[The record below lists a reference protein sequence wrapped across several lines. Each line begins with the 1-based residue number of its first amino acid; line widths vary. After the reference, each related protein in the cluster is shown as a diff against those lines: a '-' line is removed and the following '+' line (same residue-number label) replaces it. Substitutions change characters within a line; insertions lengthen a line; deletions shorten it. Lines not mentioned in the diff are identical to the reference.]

1 MVEESNEAGRTDW
14 FEASGLRH
22 IARTLGFAVHP
33 AKMGLALAA
42 VVLTFLLGNA
52 LDLIWTENNGV
63 QATAIAQ
70 FVSPQQTGQ
79 SYEETPGHRGIFE
92 VLWKHERRCIA
103 GFLVAIVPGISA
115 PSGALSQAFPPGMP
129 RNSLLGYLC
138 ASVYGVVW
146 LFRHHLFYFV
156 LFGVGSLFIW
166 ALAGGGICRIA
177 SVQFA
182 SGEKLTLR
190 QGLRFA
196 RDNLFGGFVLA
207 PCVPVILAFGVM
219 VLLVL
224 GGMVLRIPVLGDLI
238 GGLAFVLALLGG
250 FVVACVL
257 LGSIAGGSLFWPAI
271 AAEGQ
276 DAYDSFSRGLSY
288 AFSKPWKAIL
298 YAAIAVCFAAV
309 CWIIVQ
315 LFLSVTLAVTH
326 QVVAFGTS
334 PFGWWPRGGADAAVS
349 KLDLIWTYPA
359 SEGWYAWPSWG
370 DLSVFE
376 HVSGFLI
383 GIWVLLTAALTWA
396 FLASFYFSGST
407 IVYFL
412 LRRDVDGTDL
422 GDVQI
427 ADEDDPG
434 TPLHDDSSV
443 KPSAQVGSGP
453 IAVTTQEAS
462 KAMAPI
468 PELPVQPDATEK
480 PPDDDSSDT
489 NPSEPNPPGT

>member
-1 MVEESNEAGRTDW
+1 MVEESNEAGRSDW
-14 FEASGLRH
+14 FEASGLKH
-22 IARTLGFAVHP
+22 IVRTLGFAVHP

-42 VVLTFLLGNA
+42 VVLTFLLGSA
-52 LDLIWTENNGV
+52 LDLIWTGNNGV
-63 QATAIAQ
+63 DATAVARFISAQ
-70 FVSPQQTGQ
+70 QIGQ
-79 SYEETPGHRGIFE
+79 SYEETTGDHGIFE
-92 VLWKHERRCIA
+92 VWWKHERRCIT
-103 GFLVAIVPGISA
+103 GFLAAIVPGVSA
-115 PSGALSQAFPPGMP
+115 PSEALSRALPPNMP
-129 RNSLLGYLC
+129 RNSLLGYTC
-138 ASVYGVVW
+138 ASVYGVMW
-146 LFRHHLFYFV
+146 LFSHHLFYFV
-156 LFGVGSLFIW
+156 LFGAGTLFIW

-182 SGEKLTLR
+182 SGEKLTFG

-207 PCVPVILAFGVM
+207 PCVPVILAVVAM
-219 VLLVL
+219 VLLAL
-224 GGMVLRIPVLGDLI
+224 GGMVLRIPVLGDLL

-250 FVVACVL
+250 FVVACLL

-298 YAAIAVCFAAV
+298 YAAIAICFAAL

-315 LFLSVTLAVTH
+315 LFVSVSLGVTH

-334 PFGWWPRGGADAAVS
+334 PFGWWSRGGADAAVS

-359 SEGWYAWPSWG
+359 PGGLYAWPSWG

-383 GIWVLLTAALTWA
+383 GVWVLLIAALTWA

-422 GDVQI
+422 GDVHV
-427 ADEDDPG
+427 ADEDDAG
-434 TPLHDDSSV
+434 TPLGDDSLAT
-443 KPSAQVGSGP
+443 PSSPVGTAPVAAQEESKATTP
-453 IAVTTQEAS
+453 IAGPPDPSDSTEKRPDNDS
-462 KAMAPI
+462 S
-468 PELPVQPDATEK
+468 ESDSSQPD
-480 PPDDDSSDT
+480 
-489 NPSEPNPPGT
+489 PPGS